1 MSEYLIQRETLTALC
16 DAYRSLLL
24 VEDTSLIGIEALT
37 SFIGTLPIKIYH
49 LDSVLSIEEGVLTVD
64 LPISFFSGSKETTII
79 IKTTP
84 INYILS
90 FSCINKKNLCVQHG
104 SSQGFGIYAGGT
116 TMNQFLSIDT
126 SSTSGYNTVT
136 WNVTDSFYPDVYN
149 STAELWVVTKS

>member
-1 MSEYLIQRETLTALC
+1 MSEYLIKGETLTSLC

-24 VEDTSLIGIEALT
+24 VKDASLVGIEAVT
-37 SFIGTLPIKIYH
+37 SFIGMLPIKIYH
-49 LDSVLSIEEGVLTVD
+49 LDSVLSIEEGILTVD
-64 LPISFFSGSKETTII
+64 LPISFFSGMKETTII

-84 INYILS
+84 SNYILS
-90 FSCINKKNLCVQHG
+90 FSCINKNNLCVQHG
-104 SSQGFGIYAGGT
+104 SSQGFRIYSSGT